1 MYMLKMSYGDYDD
14 VEGHDTETETE
25 TVEILGTYES
35 LVDAAKA
42 AEDKFD
48 EVIERLDDIET
59 RYYDIVEGRYRYYV
73 IYGYYDCEIGRV
85 DNAYYY
91 DISVIEI

>member
-1 MYMLKMSYGDYDD
+1 MLKVSYGDYDD
-14 VEGHDTETETE
+14 VEGHDTETET
-25 TVEILGTYES
+25 VEILGTYES
-35 LVDAAKA
+35 LDDAAKA

-59 RYYDIVEGRYRYYV
+59 RYYDIVEGRYRYY
-73 IYGYYDCEIGRV
+73 ILYGYIELELGYV
-85 DNAYYY
+85 DNEHYY